1 MPTYRIVFRN
11 GEKRNLV
18 LEAEHIQLPKSG
30 VYRFYADDDERRL
43 IAIVPE
49 SQVLYIV
56 EDKECSE

>member
-1 MPTYRIVFRN
+1 M
-11 GEKRNLV
+11 